1 MHFESCSSYN
11 LGRSLMCAQR
21 SQKLRFGEV
30 GKIER
35 DDIPT
40 MMVSSGY
47 GVEQNPTTQ
56 SRKVIRV

>member
-1 MHFESCSSYN
+1 
-11 LGRSLMCAQR
+11 MCAQR